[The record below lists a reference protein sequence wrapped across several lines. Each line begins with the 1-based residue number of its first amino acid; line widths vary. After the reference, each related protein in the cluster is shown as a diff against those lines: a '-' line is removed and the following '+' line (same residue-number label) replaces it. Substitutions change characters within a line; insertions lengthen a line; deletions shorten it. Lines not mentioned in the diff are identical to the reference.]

1 MNILTKFLEK
11 IGKPYEELNTAEKAT
26 YDNWE
31 RQLVAT
37 NLPITIEQLA
47 SFLKKE
53 IEVELVQLLTPEV
66 KLNNPTDIFLKAQLK
81 NNRMLLAFL
90 KSPEKGRNLL
100 REYIEKRTESII
112 KRSE

>member
-31 RQLVAT
+31 RQLAAT

-53 IEVELVQLLTPEV
+53 IEVELVQLLTPDV
-66 KLNNPTDIFLKAQLK
+66 KLNNPTDVFLKAQLK

-90 KSPEKGRNLL
+90 LSPNKGRNVL
-100 REYIEKRTESII
+100 RQYLETKLGNI
-112 KRSE
+112 KPK